1 MIGMEC
7 LRFVSPQSGAQ
18 PHRLGPAAMRRL
30 FTYAICLAAALALA
44 GCTMG
49 RVNSRVAYWQKQ
61 TEIYIPVGTSLDDA
75 QRFLASQGLQLRCC
89 MSGPDI
95 HDAYSAS
102 ERDVG
107 RFVFTEY
114 SVLIVADVSANQTI
128 DRVRVFRI
136 GVGL

>member
-1 MIGMEC
+1 MGGDTC
-7 LRFVSPQSGAQ
+7 TRFICI
-18 PHRLGPAAMRRL
+18 
-30 FTYAICLAAALALA
+30 ICLSTVLSLA

-49 RVNSRVAYWQKQ
+49 
-61 TEIYIPVGTSLDDA
+61 PLGTSLENA
-75 QRFLASQGLQLRCC
+75 QKFFASQGLKLQCC

-95 HDAYSAS
+95 QNAYSAS
-102 ERDVG
+102 ERNVG